1 MHLKI
6 NPKPDLKDI
15 RFSCDEP
22 LHSKLDAYPLTRDFL
37 NAYNTTALIDGHKS
51 MIIMDDC
58 QKALKDYN
66 TLKSLKNIISNQRHL
81 KCVNIIL
88 LQNWFALDK
97 SLRELI
103 NNVILF
109 KLGKSQTQKVFN
121 EVVESHKDKFE
132 QVRRLVYDAPHNW
145 LFVNIKTQRMFKCF
159 DEIIADEEESED
171 EDMEMKK

>member
-1 MHLKI
+1 L
-6 NPKPDLKDI
+6 
-15 RFSCDEP
+15 
-22 LHSKLDAYPLTRDFL
+22 A
-37 NAYNTTALIDGHKS
+37 
-51 MIIMDDC
+51 
-58 QKALKDYN
+58 
-66 TLKSLKNIISNQRHL
+66 NQRHL
-81 KCVNIIL
+81 KVVNLIL

-121 EVVESHKDKFE
+121 EVVESHKNKFE
-132 QVRRLVYDAPHNW
+132 QVRRLVYDTNHQW

-171 EDMEMKK
+171 EDMDMKK